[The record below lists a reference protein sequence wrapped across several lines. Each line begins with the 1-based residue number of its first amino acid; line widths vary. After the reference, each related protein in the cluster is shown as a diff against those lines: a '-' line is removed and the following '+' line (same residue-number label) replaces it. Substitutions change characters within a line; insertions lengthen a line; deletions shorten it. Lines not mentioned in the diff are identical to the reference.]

1 MLKQSISLIIVLLL
15 TVGCSSKKRGLPLWF
30 LILGGG
36 GTTDSIPASGTTID
50 NANNGGSFVVAPI
63 DQNLPDNSSNT
74 GGGSNSGSQ
83 DPITTIISNITYQIL
98 NDAFLWDNTITTN
111 ITIRVSNEDGP
122 LAGISVKISEDQSNP
137 GITQTLN
144 QGLTGSNGVINLQ
157 ITVNP
162 SVNEIILTIVGINP
176 KTGQLQEISGRIPI
190 QIPNPNSGGNGTGG
204 GTVVIAPDVD
214 LDTGNFDSPNGCLT
228 NIDSDCDGIADADDD
243 FPNDPTLGWTLNS
256 GRATLAWED
265 YYQSSHIVNGT
276 VNPNNDMDLNDHVTV
291 FQTAQNFTPQGKVAT
306 ISGVFTHVGK
316 GAGFNHDLR
325 LSLDV
330 PVGAQLEITY
340 TGNNGQVIPT
350 MNCGLAVSAFAKP
363 SDCVGGAVS
372 KEDLKAGILI
382 LPNSSH
388 TLYGAKN
395 APNVGGTLNY
405 VLGMTASFTI
415 RFNEPVDLTQG
426 KNLSGG
432 HLNYYLA
439 VSGTGEKIFRPGFY
453 QLSNGEDRYIDR
465 VSGFP
470 FGVIVP
476 GVFNFPRERVNILD
490 PSNQGKT
497 GYPAFK
503 EWASSRGT
511 LSRQWY
517 EQVMDANLKQYVV
530 DLKVNYQ
537 SHPFTAYIL
546 GAVHNYLW
554 SISTGLIAFGS
565 LLGLGIRAWFL
576 SKK

>member
-1 MLKQSISLIIVLLL
+1 MLKQSIALTFVLLL
-15 TVGCSSKKRGLPLWF
+15 SLGCSSKKKGLPLWF

-36 GTTDSIPASGTTID
+36 STTNSVAASGTTID
-50 NANNGGSFVVAPI
+50 NANNGGAFVVAPVG
-63 DQNLPDNSSNT
+63 NENANNGGEDN
-74 GGGSNSGSQ
+74 SNSG
-83 DPITTIISNITYQIL
+83 DITSIISNITYTIL
-98 NDAFLWDNTITTN
+98 NDAFLWDNTITTT
-111 ITIRVSNEDGP
+111 ISIRVSNEDGA
-122 LAGISVKISEDQSNP
+122 LAGISVKVGEDQSNP

-144 QGLTGSNGVINLQ
+144 QGQTNSSGEISLQ

-176 KTGQLQEISGRIPI
+176 KTGQLQEITGRIPI
-190 QIPNPNSGGNGTGG
+190 QIPNPNGNGGSGNGSGG

-214 LDTGNFDSPNGCLT
+214 LETDNFEGPNGCLT
-228 NIDSDCDGIADADDD
+228 AIDSDCDGIADADDD
-243 FPNDPTLGWTLNS
+243 FPNDPTLGWTQNS

-265 YYQSSHIVNGT
+265 YYQSSHIINGT

-291 FQTAQNFTPQGKVAT
+291 FQTSKNFTPQGKVASIT
-306 ISGVFTHVGK
+306 GLFTHVGK

-330 PVGAQLEITY
+330 PVSATLEIQY
-340 TGNNGQVIPT
+340 TGNDGQVIT
-350 MNCGLAVSAFAKP
+350 SMNCGLAVPGFAQN
-363 SDCVGGAVS
+363 SDCIGGTVS
-372 KEDLKAGILI
+372 KEELKSGILI
-382 LPNSSH
+382 LPNSAN

-395 APNVGGTLNY
+395 APNVGSNFNY

-415 RFNEPVDLTQG
+415 RFSEPVDLTLG

-432 HLNYYLA
+432 HLNYFLA
-439 VSGTGEKIFRPGFY
+439 VSGTGEKVFRPGFY
-453 QLSNGEDRYIDR
+453 QLSNGEDKFIDR

-490 PSNQGKT
+490 PTNAGKT

-517 EQVMDANLKQYVV
+517 EQVMDANQKQYVV

-537 SHPFTAYIL
+537 THPFTAFIL
-546 GAVHNYLW
+546 GAVHQYLW
-554 SISTGLIAFGS
+554 SLSFGLIAFGS
-565 LLGLGIRAWFL
+565 ALGLGIRSWM
-576 SKK
+576 KRR